1 MIYFDNAATT
11 MPNKEVLDVYQKV
24 AKTIWYN
31 PSGMYKESVL
41 AKNYIDKAK
50 STILKTLNINNKEII
65 FTSGA
70 TEANNTA
77 IFSVCNKYIG
87 MNKHIVTT
95 SIEHASVYNCFKYL
109 ERMGF
114 RVTYL
119 KCNGGIVD
127 LEELKNALTK
137 DTILVSIM
145 WVNNII
151 GSIQPIEEINSIVKK
166 YLI

>member
-65 FTSGA
+65 PQFLVFVISTS
-70 TEANNTA
+70 E
-77 IFSVCNKYIG
+77 
-87 MNKHIVTT
+87 
-95 SIEHASVYNCFKYL
+95 
-109 ERMGF
+109 
-114 RVTYL
+114 
-119 KCNGGIVD
+119 
-127 LEELKNALTK
+127 
-137 DTILVSIM
+137 
-145 WVNNII
+145 
-151 GSIQPIEEINSIVKK
+151 
-166 YLI
+166 